1 MCLQAVTDSGERM
14 GTLEEGVE
22 LVMDRDQELEA
33 ARDTTVEPTA
43 GEVRVELWLNVQ
55 AEL

>member
-1 MCLQAVTDSGERM
+1 M